1 MQLTLQKAARINTE
15 MDRIFQEGKSD
26 YLRHA
31 TVHTNHE
38 ICQSLESI
46 NSDFKLFEKSRLTV
60 QNYIESLRIDGE
72 EVIGLRESEIYK
84 NKKNLITIIIPII
97 KNFLLILRKFVN

>member
-1 MQLTLQKAARINTE
+1 MHLTLQKAARINTE

-26 YLRHA
+26 YLSN
-31 TVHTNHE
+31 TNVHTNHE

-46 NSDFKLFEKSRLTV
+46 NSDFKLFEKSRLT
-60 QNYIESLRIDGE
+60 
-72 EVIGLRESEIYK
+72 
-84 NKKNLITIIIPII
+84 IIIPII